1 MSPSGRFQSRV
12 LSQLSQQTLR
22 WKDRAAR
29 WWRQM
34 QVTAVWSSQI
44 LLYPVYAVVQ
54 TGRLLG
60 RQLGQTVQQV
70 RPRLQAVRRAL
81 QTITQPDRAVP
92 IRLKADTSI
101 HKTLRT
107 VEELGLVLSPATA
120 EPATA
125 EPATATLQGIASLL
139 SSRSLVLVTAPNG
152 ILDILTPAQQ
162 ARLQRQIIWELADY
176 GRSALRADKPPHRQ
190 LAPQRLLLPPSPLPP
205 LVAQDTMV
213 LPVQVF
219 YRLMGWVQRGPVA
232 IAANVFDETT
242 LALYFPST
250 ADLESEAIAAIDQP
264 WLAFPDLPDERE
276 LASAGQALADL
287 VTDLST
293 NLATDLSTDLAAD
306 LSTDLAAETIQADRV
321 PASTETSIA
330 LSPASMASLGVR
342 SHQDDL
348 EEIAIARHRIETY
361 IETQSTLVSYEK
373 HPLERVL
380 AWLDQKMLW
389 VEKKF
394 VEAWN
399 WLRGL
404 PSD

>member
-29 WWRQM
+29 WWRQT

-44 LLYPVYAVVQ
+44 LLYPVYAVFQ

-60 RQLGQTVQQV
+60 RQLGQTVQQI
-70 RPRLQAVRRAL
+70 RPRLQAVRRAV
-81 QTITQPDRAVP
+81 QTITHPDRAVP

-107 VEELGLVLSPATA
+107 VEELGLVLSQPTA

-139 SSRSLVLVTAPNG
+139 SSRSLVLVTEPNG

-176 GRSALRADKPPHRQ
+176 GRSAIRAGQPLHRQ
-190 LAPQRLLLPPSPLPP
+190 LAPQRLPLPPSPLPP
-205 LVAQDTMV
+205 LVAQDTML

-250 ADLESEAIAAIDQP
+250 AELESEAIAQIDQP
-264 WLAFPDLPDERE
+264 WLVFPDLPDERE
-276 LASAGQALADL
+276 LTSAGQALADL
-287 VTDLST
+287 VADLST
-293 NLATDLSTDLAAD
+293 NLAT
-306 LSTDLAAETIQADRV
+306 ETIQANRV
-321 PASTETSIA
+321 PASTETAIA
-330 LSPASMASLGVR
+330 LSPASVASLAVQ

-380 AWLDQKMLW
+380 AWLDQQMLW

>member
-1 MSPSGRFQSRV
+1 MSPSGRFQSRM

-29 WWRQM
+29 WWRQT
-34 QVTAVWSSQI
+34 QVTAAWSTQI
-44 LLYPVYAVVQ
+44 LLYPVYAVFQ

-60 RQLGQTVQQV
+60 RQLGQTVQQM
-70 RPRLQAVRRAL
+70 RPRLQAVRRAV
-81 QTITQPDRAVP
+81 QTITQPEREVP
-92 IRLKADTSI
+92 TSLKADTTI
-101 HKTLRT
+101 YKTLRA

-120 EPATA
+120 EPAIA
-125 EPATATLQGIASLL
+125 EQTSATLQGIASLL
-139 SSRSLVLVTAPNG
+139 SSRSLVLVSEPNG

-176 GRSALRADKPPHRQ
+176 GRSALLAGKPPHRQ
-190 LAPQRLLLPPSPLPP
+190 LAPQRPPLPLPP
-205 LVAQDTMV
+205 LVAQDTMA

-242 LALYFPST
+242 LALYFPSA
-250 ADLESEAIAAIDQP
+250 ADLESEAIAELEQQ
-264 WLAFPDLPDERE
+264 WLAFPDLLDQHKI
-276 LASAGQALADL
+276 ASAGQALADL
-287 VTDLST
+287 V
-293 NLATDLSTDLAAD
+293 ADLSTDLAAD
-306 LSTDLAAETIQADRV
+306 VATETIQGDRV
-321 PASTETSIA
+321 PASAETAIVHT
-330 LSPASMASLGVR
+330 PAGLASLGAR
-342 SHQDDL
+342 SHPDDL

-361 IETQSTLVSYEK
+361 IETQSTLVGYEK

-394 VEAWN
+394 VAVWN